1 MDTSQQF
8 ASKGFH
14 DTSTEQIIKMT
25 PQLVQENDSSSGF
38 DVEELSA
45 GGEDSS
51 SEDMCGAH
59 SVSTMTTKHAEQT
72 KPLIVDITD

>member
-1 MDTSQQF
+1 MSQQF

-38 DVEELSA
+38 DMEELS
-45 GGEDSS
+45 GGESS
-51 SEDMCGAH
+51 SEEESNGMCGSN
-59 SVSTMTTKHAEQT
+59 SVSTKTT
-72 KPLIVDITD
+72 

>member
-1 MDTSQQF
+1 MSQQF

-38 DVEELSA
+38 DMEELS
-45 GGEDSS
+45 GGESS
-51 SEDMCGAH
+51 SEEEESNGMCGSN
-59 SVSTMTTKHAEQT
+59 SVSTKTT
-72 KPLIVDITD
+72 

>member
-1 MDTSQQF
+1 MSSQF

-38 DVEELSA
+38 DMEELS
-45 GGEDSS
+45 GGESS
-51 SEDMCGAH
+51 SEEEESNGMCGSN
-59 SVSTMTTKHAEQT
+59 SVSTKTT
-72 KPLIVDITD
+72 